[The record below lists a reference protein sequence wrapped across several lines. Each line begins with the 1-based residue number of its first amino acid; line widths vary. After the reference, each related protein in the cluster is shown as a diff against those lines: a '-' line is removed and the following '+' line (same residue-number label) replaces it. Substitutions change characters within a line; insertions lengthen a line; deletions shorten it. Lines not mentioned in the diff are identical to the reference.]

1 MKRFG
6 IALSGGGHRA
16 SLFSLGVML
25 YLADA
30 DKLSALSSIS
40 SVSGSSITNGCLAQL
55 EDLKQLRGAEFQA
68 KCHPLAK
75 ALSQSGTLW
84 AWCGT
89 WVYLAATILLG
100 TTALAWP
107 WLVTNESFGA
117 GLVEAGSSSLCDVA
131 RFAAALI
138 GLSLVWH
145 FLIKQRGV
153 ICRGALQA
161 TLLKDAAGSPTLLK
175 DVAKD
180 DCDHVICATEIH
192 VGEHVYFSGRFV
204 YSARLGCGTPDG
216 LTLAHAVQASAAF
229 PGGFMPTYLDAAPLK
244 FQGGSQTTDY
254 LALLDGGL
262 YDNMAD
268 QWQFGLSDRKQ
279 RDNFSGQ
286 AVQECNEL
294 IVVNACTNMTWSSVA
309 TLSIPLVG
317 EVLSLA
323 RTTNVLYDNTTTTR
337 RRFLLD
343 TFERNE
349 KFSGALITL
358 EQSPL
363 RVPSAFAKPSDGSDP
378 EQQARAERAATM
390 LSLLEA
396 AARQDSP
403 NHESQGVDP
412 KRYWQSLVDSNSSF
426 PTTLRAL
433 GVRRSAAVIRQ
444 AYVTAMSNLHVVLG
458 YPAHRIPTVDAIEA
472 YLAHGTTF

>member
-30 DKLSALSSIS
+30 DKLSVLASIS
-40 SVSGSSITNGCLAQL
+40 SVSGSSITNGYLAQFK
-55 EDLKQLRGAEFQA
+55 DLKQLRGAEFQA
-68 KCHPLAK
+68 QCHPLAK

-84 AWCGT
+84 AWRGT
-89 WVYLAATILLG
+89 WLYLAATILLG
-100 TTALAWP
+100 TAAIVWP
-107 WLVTNESFGA
+107 WLVPNESFGSW
-117 GLVEAGSSSLCDVA
+117 SSSLRDAA

-244 FQGGSQTTDY
+244 FQGGSQTTDQ

-279 RDNFSGQ
+279 RENFAGQ
-286 AVQECNEL
+286 AAQECHEL
-294 IVVNACTNMTWSSVA
+294 IVVNACTNMNWSSVA

-323 RTTNVLYDNTTTTR
+323 RTMNVLYDNTTTTR

-349 KFSGALITL
+349 TFSGALITL

-378 EQQARAERAATM
+378 EQQAPAERAATM
-390 LSLLEA
+390 VSLLEA

-403 NHESQGVDP
+403 GVDP
-412 KRYWQSLVDSNSSF
+412 KQYWQSLVDSNSSF

-433 GVRRSAAVIRQ
+433 GVRRSATVIRQ
-444 AYVTAMSNLHVVLG
+444 AYVTAMANLHVVLG
-458 YPAHRIPTVDAIEA
+458 YPTCRIPTIGAIEA